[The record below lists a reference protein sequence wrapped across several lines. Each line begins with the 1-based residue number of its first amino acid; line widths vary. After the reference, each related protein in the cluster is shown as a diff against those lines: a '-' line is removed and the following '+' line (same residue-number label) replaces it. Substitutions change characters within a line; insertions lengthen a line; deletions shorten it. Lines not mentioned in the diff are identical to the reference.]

1 MSPGPLA
8 LALLALLPAPA
19 ASGLALLGQAA
30 AFAMLPVLTMA
41 AGATIAAYRP
51 PGERVR
57 SGIQHFA
64 AGVVFSVVAVE
75 LLPQIMR
82 LHDDVLEVA
91 GGFALGVAVMLTVE
105 WLTGAHEHA
114 DPGAEGGSV
123 LRAMLVAVG
132 ADLALDG
139 ILVGIAFA
147 AGARTGI
154 LLAIALGFELLSL
167 GLALAVELA
176 QAGAS
181 RRRRVLAPT
190 ALALGTLLGGACL
203 GSLALARAPDAIMAA
218 VLAFG
223 SAALLFLVTEELL
236 VEAHREGETTGGTA
250 MFFLG
255 FLLFLVL
262 GMAA

>member
-1 MSPGPLA
+1 MILPFSLAAA
-8 LALLALLPAPA
+8 LALVLLPP
-19 ASGLALLGQAA
+19 GRLGLLGQAA
-30 AFAMLPVLTMA
+30 AFALLPVATMA
-41 AGATIAAYRP
+41 AGATVAAFRP

-75 LLPQIMR
+75 LLPHIMR
-82 LHDDVLEVA
+82 LHEDVLEVA
-91 GGFALGVAVMLTVE
+91 GGFALGVAAMLTVE

-114 DPGAEGGSV
+114 DPGAEGRGAV
-123 LRAMLVAVG
+123 NAMLVAVG

-147 AGARTGI
+147 AGAKTGI
-154 LLAIALGFELLSL
+154 LLAIALAFELLSL
-167 GLALAVELA
+167 GLALAVELG
-176 QAGAS
+176 QAGAE
-181 RRRRVLAPT
+181 RRRRVLVPT
-190 ALALGTLLGGACL
+190 ALALGTLLGGACV
-203 GSLALARAPDAIMAA
+203 GSLALAAAPDAIMAA

-236 VEAHREGETTGGTA
+236 VEAHQEGETTGGTA

-262 GMAA
+262 GMVA